1 MSARRARPYTMAF
14 TLEDPLSPGSRKGGL
29 TWSAGQVTISKDG
42 AAAVNTTNLPAA
54 ISGGPAGS
62 YSLQL
67 TAAEMDAAE
76 VLVMVTHPSAGAYD
90 EKHKTAAGAGP
101 YSASVVANGGN
112 TATTFKTDRAESTA
126 DHWKDALLCFT
137 TGALEGQVKKVSAYD
152 GSTKFVTL
160 SSAFTGAPSAGDR
173 FLLIDT

>member
-29 TWSAGQVTISKDG
+29 TWSAGQVVISKDG
-42 AAAVNTTNLPAA
+42 AAAVNTTNLPTA
-54 ISGGPAGS
+54 ISGAPAGA
-62 YSLQL
+62 YSLVL
-67 TAAEMDAAE
+67 TAAEMDANE

-112 TATTFKTDRAESTA
+112 TATTFDTDRTESTA

-152 GSTKFVTL
+152 GTTKFVTL
-160 SSAFTGAPSAGDR
+160 SSAFTGAPAAGDR